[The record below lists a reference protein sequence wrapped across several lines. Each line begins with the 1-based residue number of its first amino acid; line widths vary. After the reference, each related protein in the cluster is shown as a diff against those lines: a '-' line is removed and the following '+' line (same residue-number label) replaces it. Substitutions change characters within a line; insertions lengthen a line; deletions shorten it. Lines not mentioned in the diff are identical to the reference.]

1 MAEEKSIILQQV
13 KAPSDVYSQFGGLE
27 VSTSTTVLQ
36 SLTDSILYLYNYHF
50 ECNEQLASR
59 VLGVGSLRDV
69 LSSFKVKDA
78 PSVEM
83 VNSKLTEGLQKLK
96 KRQWFSGK
104 NFISFIVCFILF
116 L

>member
-27 VSTSTTVLQ
+27 VSTSSTILQ
-36 SLTDSILYLYNYHF
+36 SLTDAVLSLYNYYF

-69 LSSFKVKDA
+69 LSAFKVKGV
-78 PSVEM
+78 PSVEN
-83 VNSKLTEGLQKLK
+83 VNRKLTDGLQKLK
-96 KRQWFSGK
+96 RRQWPSGK
-104 NFISFIVCFILF
+104 KNII
-116 L
+116 